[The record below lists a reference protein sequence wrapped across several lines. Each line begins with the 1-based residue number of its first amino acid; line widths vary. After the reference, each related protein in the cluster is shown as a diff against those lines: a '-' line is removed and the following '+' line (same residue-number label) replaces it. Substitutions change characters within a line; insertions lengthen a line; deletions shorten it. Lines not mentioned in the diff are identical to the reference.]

1 MSPAKC
7 KIQLRELVTWIGDQ
21 LSHPHTLFKRKTWG
35 VFSVYAHVRRSDH
48 RPKIA
53 SPTKEKAL
61 AVAQSMEERYGGKYS
76 IYKCLYC
83 NGWHVAKEQSHNTVK
98 TERLSSI
105 STIQVSNTLEIDKIA
120 ALNIPDFAPVYGGV
134 RGRTMSSRYQ
144 SFAWPTIREAGV
156 KTIIDL
162 RADGVYSRLGDLCK
176 TYGFDYF
183 YYPVD
188 NRCENI
194 ESMVSLFPELCR
206 HIDNGKFYIACA
218 MGLHR
223 TDIALCLYWVFY
235 AADKGIAP
243 PEIRGYRKDQGHNTD
258 KIMRVLNNFYKV
270 LSEKNSVP
278 PFSNEVL
285 KQRKAIIDQKSKE

>member
-1 MSPAKC
+1 MTATIHRIKV
-7 KIQLRELVTWIGDQ
+7 KELIIWLKDQ
-21 LSHPHTLFKRKTWG
+21 LSHPHTLFNRKTWG
-35 VFSVYAHVRRSDH
+35 VLSVYAHVRRSD
-48 RPKIA
+48 RREKIA
-53 SPTKEKAL
+53 TSTKEKAL
-61 AVAQSMEERYGGKYS
+61 AVAKSMEEKYGGRYS

-83 NGWHVAKEQSHNTVK
+83 NGWHVAKEKEPDENK
-98 TERLSSI
+98 TLPVI
-105 STIQVSNTLEIDKIA
+105 NIPTGVVSNTLDIEKIA

-134 RGRTMSSRYQ
+134 RGRTLSSRYQ
-144 SFAWPTIREAGV
+144 YFAWPTIREAGI

-162 RADGVYSRLGDLCK
+162 RADGVYSRLNDLCRS
-176 TYGFDYF
+176 YGFDYF

-194 ESMVSLFPELCR
+194 ESMVKLFPDLCR

-258 KIMRVLNNFYKV
+258 KIMRVVNGFYRYV
-270 LSEKNSVP
+270 VESTGCEPVP
-278 PFSNEVL
+278 IAVL
-285 KQRKAIIDQKSKE
+285 KERKALIETQSKK